1 MADVNIAD
9 LISDLN
15 RKVDAIY
22 RHGTLQERYSSIPRD
37 YGEGFVLSEAEAH
50 TLGYVCEIGETTVT
64 DLAAYSFRTKG
75 TMSKMLK
82 NLEDKGYIKRTKRDD
97 NRKWV
102 YVTATEKGRRADEVH
117 RAYDRTATSVM
128 IEALLKTCSIE
139 DVESFYK
146 VTEARI
152 EYLKN
157 KDEYMKNKE

>member
-1 MADVNIAD
+1 MAEINIAD
-9 LISDLN
+9 LIKDLN
-15 RKVDAIY
+15 KKVDAIY

-50 TLGYVCEIGETTVT
+50 TLGYVCEMGETTVT
-64 DLAAYSFRTKG
+64 DLADYSFRTKG

-82 NLEDKGYIKRTKRDD
+82 NLEEKGYITRTKRDN

-102 YVTATEKGRRADEVH
+102 YVAPTERGRKADMVH
-117 RAYDRTATSVM
+117 RAYDRAATSVM

-146 VTEARI
+146 VTQARI

-157 KDEYMKNKE
+157 KNMG